1 MRSLARYAATN
12 AMTRTMLSELVD
24 GREFDSIIR
33 SGSLDGAWLALR
45 KTAYGQW
52 VPNEPPSDILGIEK
66 VFREVTALRFK
77 RSIHSLHGAPSD
89 IGLLLLSRWDT
100 DNLEFALRLWHG
112 KDRDLQKFL
121 TYPSFVNEIPVYD
134 IVEAETLEE
143 IGLLLRGTPYIEAI
157 TAGLRAY
164 RESKSIFYVEI
175 ALERDYYRRLLDA
188 AARLG
193 GGDARLAER
202 IVGAEIDL
210 VNLAWLS
217 RLIDYY
223 KMDPGVLHEHVI
235 PGPSSISRRL
245 AEPGLSLEKL
255 KELSSEVLAGR
266 TGKDVEARVGPGSV
280 ALFETLV
287 GETVVEIARSTLSG
301 YPFSIGCVFA
311 FYILKRAE
319 LRNLNTAFT
328 GKWLGTDESEI
339 SNRLYGLR

>member
-12 AMTRTMLSELVD
+12 ALTRTMLSELVSS
-24 GREFDSIIR
+24 REFDNIIR
-33 SGSLDGAWLALR
+33 SESLDGAWLALR
-45 KTAYGQW
+45 KTSYGAW
-52 VPNEPPSDILGIEK
+52 IPDDPPGEILEIEK
-66 VFREVTALRFK
+66 ILREVTALRFR
-77 RSIHSLHGAPSD
+77 RSIHALRGTPREV
-89 IGLLLLSRWDT
+89 GLLLLSRWDI

-143 IGLLLRGTPYIEAI
+143 IGLLLRATPYIEAI
-157 TAGLRAY
+157 TSGLTAY
-164 RESKSIFYVEI
+164 REGKSIFFVEI
-175 ALERDYYRRLLDA
+175 ALERDYYRRLLEA
-188 AARLG
+188 AAQLG
-193 GGDARLAER
+193 GGDARLAEK
-202 IVGAEIDL
+202 IIGAEIDL

-217 RLIDYY
+217 RLLDYY
-223 KMDPGVLHEHVI
+223 KMDPGALHRHVI
-235 PGPSSISRRL
+235 PGPSPISRRL
-245 AEPGLSLEKL
+245 AQPGLSLEKL
-255 KELSSEVLAGR
+255 KDLSAEVLAGR
-266 TGKDVEARVGPGSV
+266 VGKDVGARIGPDSV

-319 LRNLNTAFT
+319 LRNLSTAFT
-328 GKWLGTDESEI
+328 GKWLDTDESEI

>member
-12 AMTRTMLSELVD
+12 ALTRTMLSELVS
-24 GREFDSIIR
+24 GREFDTIIH

-45 KTAYGQW
+45 KTAYGPW
-52 VPNEPPSDILGIEK
+52 VPDEVPSDILEIEK

-77 RSIHSLHGAPSD
+77 RSMHALRGAPREV
-89 IGLLLLSRWDT
+89 GLLLLSRWDI

-143 IGLLLRGTPYIEAI
+143 IGLLLRSTPYIEAV
-157 TAGLRAY
+157 TASLRAY
-164 RESKSIFYVEI
+164 REKKSMFFVEI
-175 ALERDYYRRLLDA
+175 ALERDYYHRLLGA
-188 AARLG
+188 VAGLG
-193 GGDARLAER
+193 GNDARLAEK
-202 IVGAEIDL
+202 IVGADIDL

-217 RLIDYY
+217 RLVDYY
-223 KMDPGVLHEHVI
+223 KMDPGEVHRHVI
-235 PGPSSISRRL
+235 QGPSVISRRL
-245 AEPGLSLEKL
+245 AEPGLSLETL
-255 KELSSEVLAGR
+255 KQLRSEVLVGKI
-266 TGKDVEARVGPGSV
+266 GKDVEARVEPDSV
-280 ALFETLV
+280 ALLETLV

-311 FYILKRAE
+311 FYLLKRAE

>member
-12 AMTRTMLSELVD
+12 AVTRTMLSELVSE
-24 GREFDSIIR
+24 REFDTIVHSE
-33 SGSLDGAWLALR
+33 SFVGAWLALR

-52 VPNEPPSDILGIEK
+52 VPEDPPSEILEIEK
-66 VFREVTALRFK
+66 ILREVTAMRFR
-77 RSIHSLHGAPSD
+77 RSIHALRGTPRD
-89 IGLLLLSRWDT
+89 VGLLLLSRWDI

-112 KDRDLQKFL
+112 KDTDLQKFL

-143 IGLLLRGTPYIEAI
+143 IGLLLRATPYIEAI
-157 TAGLRAY
+157 TEGLRPY
-164 RESKSIFYVEI
+164 RESKSIFFVEI
-175 ALERDYYRRLLDA
+175 ALERDYYRRLLEA
-188 AARLG
+188 AAQLG
-193 GGDARLAER
+193 GSDAGVAER

-217 RLIDYY
+217 RLLDYY
-223 KMDPGVLHEHVI
+223 KMDPGVVHRHVI
-235 PGPSSISRRL
+235 PGPSPISRRL

-255 KELSSEVLAGR
+255 KDLSSEVLSGRAG
-266 TGKDVEARVGPGSV
+266 KHVEARVGPDSV

-311 FYILKRAE
+311 FYLLKRSE

-328 GKWLGTDESEI
+328 GKWLDTDESEI